1 MTNCSSYNKVTT
13 ANGLVINYHG
23 GDGNLEGSHGF
34 QGGAEGD
41 QSVPTRGVHK
51 KLTAN

>member
-23 GDGNLEGSHGF
+23 GMAIWRDHMVFKGERK
-34 QGGAEGD
+34 GD

>member
-34 QGGAEGD
+34 QGGAEGG
-41 QSVPTRGVHK
+41 SVGANEGVHK